1 MPLVMHTEAGCAP
14 TWFSTTSWSREV
26 FRLTGVR
33 TKKDLIHLALE
44 ELIRVRRKKDLTEL
58 AGRIQ
63 FRKGFDHKRLRE
75 LRRGSR

>member
-1 MPLVMHTEAGCAP
+1 MRTNVVLDDELLREAFG
-14 TWFSTTSWSREV
+14 
-26 FRLTGVR
+26 LTGVR

-58 AGRIQ
+58 AGRIH
-63 FRKGFDHKRLRE
+63 FRKGYDHKRLRE